1 MTTTQLETYV
11 KDQFN
16 MELYEFIKH
25 KVEVGNLYDY
35 ELATIL
41 NVDRPFIGK
50 LRKTFGMKKSA
61 KFPRQFERTYG
72 PGAMERLKKI
82 IENPDKSLASV
93 ARHFGFSREY
103 ARQVYKKVYGYPY
116 TEAFKSK
123 LQLRKRKMLA
133 NRKNSKLLDLLI
145 KVKEKME
152 SIGLTLHLRIQKHS
166 FEILTNDY
174 KLLLRY
180 ALTPVMI
187 GKKEYFHITTGASP
201 ADIDFIVCLC
211 RNNGKSIHY
220 IIPCHVMPKYGIY
233 LLPEARPAESKYA
246 RFKEA
251 WHLLTQKKTHK
262 GGVMTA
268 KESKQLFEESDI
280 SAVRSVKRSD
290 VQSGRINLGSHLNQR
305 NSLSARV
312 KTEID
317 RRLHPCR

>member
-1 MTTTQLETYV
+1 MTENQLDDYV
-11 KDQFN
+11 RRSFD
-16 MELYEFIKH
+16 MDLYKFIK
-25 KVEVGNLYDY
+25 KKIEEESLYDY
-35 ELATIL
+35 EIASLL
-41 NVDRPFIGK
+41 NVRSQHIGK
-50 LRKTFGMKKSA
+50 LRSALGIKRSNGFSRRFDLKYGAGAVKTFKTM
-61 KFPRQFERTYG
+61 
-72 PGAMERLKKI
+72 
-82 IENPDKSLASV
+82 IENPDTSMSDV

-133 NRKNSKLLDLLI
+133 NRKNSKHLDLLI

-251 WHLLTQKKTHK
+251 WHLLTQKKTYK

-290 VQSGRINLGSHLNQR
+290 IQPGRINLGSHLNQR

-317 RRLHPCR
+317 RCLHPCR